1 MAMYLA
7 INQVF
12 IVLRAAAFSARGP
25 GLVRRPTLGPLLSC
39 HQRPLRGSQGTR
51 GYLQQFLS
59 RFLRQ
64 PPATSAVGADYLQ
77 QQCLLFTGVRDF
89 DRVKAAM
96 WLELQTKVRE
106 DFTLLAY

>member
-12 IVLRAAAFSARGP
+12 VVLRAAAFSARGP
-25 GLVRRPTLGPLLSC
+25 GLVCRPTLGPLLSC
-39 HQRPLRGSQGTR
+39 HQRPLRTG

-77 QQCLLFTGVRDF
+77 QHCLLFTGVRDF

-106 DFTLLAY
+106 DLTLLAY